1 MTAPSLG
8 APEDAG
14 SAGAHCPPPKDW
26 RRSIGCL
33 PIPLLFL
40 AGFGLGWLIGGATGA
55 LWGAG
60 IGLVLGLLAMGW
72 LVRAIRGRR

>member
-1 MTAPSLG
+1 M
-8 APEDAG
+8 
-14 SAGAHCPPPKDW
+14 
-26 RRSIGCL
+26 GCL
-33 PIPLLFL
+33 PLPLLFL
-40 AGFGLGWLIGGATGA
+40 AGFGLGWLLGGATGA